1 MPSNKVLAEK
11 QAEVAGIVD
20 SMKNSLA
27 TVLVDARGLTVEE
40 DSALRVAL
48 RKEGVQYKV
57 RKNTLTK
64 RAAAELGIEGLDA
77 YLAGPT
83 AVATSA
89 ESFTGAAKVLCEY
102 AKKYKA
108 LEIKC
113 GIVDGTVVDAEG
125 VKQLAEMPPREVLI
139 AKVLG
144 GFNAPISGFVNVLN
158 GNIRGLV
165 VALNAI
171 AEKKGA

>member
-102 AKKYKA
+102 AKKIQSA
-108 LEIKC
+108 
-113 GIVDGTVVDAEG
+113 GD
-125 VKQLAEMPPREVLI
+125 
-139 AKVLG
+139 
-144 GFNAPISGFVNVLN
+144 
-158 GNIRGLV
+158 
-165 VALNAI
+165 
-171 AEKKGA
+171 